1 MTNNNSQ
8 KGFALPM
15 IIGIVALVAV
25 IGGVSYFATRQES
38 SVKND
43 AMVKIEEGVMKK
55 DNGVMMTKD
64 IVISIGAL
72 NDSGQTGKATFS
84 DMSGK
89 TKVVVEISGSVVGVP
104 QPSHIHT
111 GTSLTPGAIVY
122 PLSAVVNGKAETI
135 LDVSLET
142 LGTKLPLAIMV
153 HKSKDEAKIFVSGG
167 NLSKDGFPAMTKKDE
182 GNAMMKTDATKTDSM
197 MKKEETSMM
206 DKGDTM
212 MKAGSYEAYAPEKV
226 ALASATHDVV
236 LFFRAS
242 WCPTCR
248 AVDADIKANLSKIP
262 SSLAIL
268 DVNYD
273 NSTALK
279 QKYGVTYQH
288 TFVQVDKD
296 GNLIKKWSGSPTL
309 SALVVE
315 VK

>member
-1 MTNNNSQ
+1 MNKN
-8 KGFALPM
+8 
-15 IIGIVALVAV
+15 IGIVIGVIVLAV
-25 IGGVSYFATRQES
+25 IVGGIYISNNA
-38 SVKND
+38 KND
-43 AMVKIEEGVMKK
+43 AMMAKEQME
-55 DNGVMMTKD
+55 
-64 IVISIGAL
+64 
-72 NDSGQTGKATFS
+72 QKATE
-84 DMSGK
+84 DQKMA
-89 TKVVVEISGSVVGVP
+89 EE
-104 QPSHIHT
+104 
-111 GTSLTPGAIVY
+111 
-122 PLSAVVNGKAETI
+122 KAMMEKKAM
-135 LDVSLET
+135 EE
-142 LGTKLPLAIMV
+142 
-153 HKSKDEAKIFVSGG
+153 KD
-167 NLSKDGFPAMTKKDE
+167 
-182 GNAMMKTDATKTDSM
+182 AMMKADTTKTDSM
-197 MKKEETSMM
+197 MKKDETSMM
-206 DKGDTM
+206 DKSDTM

-309 SALVVE
+309 SALVSE